1 MSIGKAFFLEDI
13 KDKYEFL
20 LKYELKV
27 NRSNLFNYL
36 RLNNVDGVRYFIDN
50 PSQIKIDDKATVKM
64 LYSENV
70 GSQETYQDRG
80 YEDIE

>member
-1 MSIGKAFFLEDI
+1 M
-13 KDKYEFL
+13 

-27 NRSNLFNYL
+27 HRSVLFKYL
-36 RLNNVDGVRYFIDN
+36 KLNNVDGQQYFIDN
-50 PSQIKIDDKATVKM
+50 PSQIKIDDKSNVKM

>member
-1 MSIGKAFFLEDI
+1 M
-13 KDKYEFL
+13 

-27 NRSNLFNYL
+27 HRSVLFKYL
-36 RLNNVDGVRYFIDN
+36 KLNNVDGQQYFIDN
-50 PSQIKIDDKATVKM
+50 PSQIKIDDKSNVKM

-70 GSQETYQDRG
+70 GSQETYEDRG

>member
-1 MSIGKAFFLEDI
+1 
-13 KDKYEFL
+13 L

-27 NRSNLFNYL
+27 HRSNLFKYL
-36 RLNNVDGVRYFIDN
+36 KLNNVDGQQYFIDN
-50 PSQIKIDDKATVKM
+50 PSQIKIDDKSNVKM

-70 GSQETYQDRG
+70 GSQETYEDRG

>member
-1 MSIGKAFFLEDI
+1 M
-13 KDKYEFL
+13 

-27 NRSNLFNYL
+27 HRSHLFKYL
-36 RLNNVDGVRYFIDN
+36 KLNNVDGQQYFIDN
-50 PSQIKIDDKATVKM
+50 PSQIKIDDKSNVKM

-70 GSQETYQDRG
+70 GSQETYEDRG